1 MLQWFEKLV
10 DPYPT
15 RGLNEPLPSSFC
27 IYLEIDTRRTSFSIY
42 FNFVYRRCRN
52 F

>member
-27 IYLEIDTRRTSFSIY
+27 IYLKSTQGVRPFIY
-42 FNFVYRRCRN
+42 FDFVYCRCRN